1 MSVVGF
7 ILILLVLF
15 KRKKTCWK
23 DNETSGLGKGKDKV
37 EEDIEEDSM
46 MTEFERVAR
55 KKKDKELDEINALR
69 HKLDAEDAEVK
80 NLALILEDHK
90 SFFLPKLFSGDKMKQ
105 STIRISIGWCQQPHL
120 TQIMI

>member
-37 EEDIEEDSM
+37 EEDTEEDPM
-46 MTEFERVAR
+46 MSESEMVAR
-55 KKKDKELDEINALR
+55 DKNDKELGELNSFR
-69 HKLDAEDAEVK
+69 EKLDV
-80 NLALILEDHK
+80 
-90 SFFLPKLFSGDKMKQ
+90 
-105 STIRISIGWCQQPHL
+105 
-120 TQIMI
+120 